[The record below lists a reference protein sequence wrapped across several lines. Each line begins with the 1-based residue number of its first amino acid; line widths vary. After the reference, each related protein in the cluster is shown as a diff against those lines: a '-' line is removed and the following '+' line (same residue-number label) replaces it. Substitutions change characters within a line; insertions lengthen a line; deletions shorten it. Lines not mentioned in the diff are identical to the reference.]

1 MFKKYLNKNTTHSAF
16 WIALPIIAGIFLVLF
31 FIINLTNVSAAINKF
46 NEIMAPIYIGLAIA
60 YLMNP
65 IFKLFENKVF
75 RWEKDTPGKRRACR
89 LLSLFCTLLVF
100 FAIIALLI
108 LLIVPQLIESI
119 VEIVTNHEH
128 YIHTVVGFIN
138 DIANSVAGKF
148 TDGEYQEF
156 LSYEPI
162 HNYIHSVLSGGDHN
176 NGNSLADF
184 FEKYSQEITE
194 IGTDFAI
201 NIFNFLK
208 NFIIGIFIAFYI
220 LSSKELRGAQVKKM
234 RKALFTREQNRF
246 ISEVVYITKTSFGG
260 YIRGKILSSLAVGL
274 LTYLFLLIFNIS
286 DYKLLI
292 ATIICVT
299 DIIPVFGPFLGA
311 IPSAIIVLM
320 CDPAK
325 LLPFVIIILLIQLIE
340 GNVISPKILGES
352 TNISSLAVIIAITTM
367 GSIFGIIGMIIGVP
381 VFATIIIVI
390 KRYLEKRLRE
400 KELPTETNDYLAEN
414 SMSDIDIILH
424 NPETT
429 WMYKIKAS
437 IQERKEKRAKR
448 RNPDSADSEKPVDA
462 EAESTTEESVEV
474 AVEEQTK

>member
-1 MFKKYLNKNTTHSAF
+1 MFKKYAKKNSTHSVS
-16 WIALPIIAGIFLVLF
+16 WIALSIFAAIFLTLF
-31 FIINLTNVSAAINKF
+31 FIINLTNLSSVIDKF
-46 NEIMAPIYIGLAIA
+46 NAIMTPIYIGLVIA

-65 IFKLFENKVF
+65 IFKVFENKVF
-75 RWEKDTPGKRRACR
+75 RWKKDTPGKRHACR
-89 LLSLFCTLLVF
+89 TLSLFCTLMAF

-128 YIHTVVGFIN
+128 YIQTVVGFVN

-148 TDGEYQEF
+148 TGGEYQEF
-156 LSYEPI
+156 LSYDSI
-162 HNYIHSVLSGGDHN
+162 HQYIHSVLSGGDHN

-184 FEKYSQEITE
+184 FEKYSQEITT
-194 IGTDFAI
+194 IGTDVALG
-201 NIFNFLK
+201 IFNFLK

-220 LSSKELRGAQVKKM
+220 LASKELRGAQVKKM
-234 RKALFTREQNRF
+234 RKALFTREHNKF
-246 ISEVVYITKTSFGG
+246 ISEVIYITKTSFGG
-260 YIRGKILSSLAVGL
+260 YIRGKLLSSLAVGI
-274 LTYLFLLIFNIS
+274 LTFIFLLIFNIS
-286 DYKLLI
+286 DYKVLI

-320 CDPAK
+320 CDPTK

-340 GNVISPKILGES
+340 GNVITPKILGES
-352 TNISSLAVIIAITTM
+352 TNISSLAVIIAISTM
-367 GSIFGIIGMIIGVP
+367 GSIFGVIGMIIGVP
-381 VFATIIIVI
+381 VFATIIIIV
-390 KRYLEKRLRE
+390 KRYLEKRLKE

-429 WMYKIKAS
+429 WMYKIKTS
-437 IQERKEKRAKR
+437 IKERKEKRAKKK
-448 RNPDSADSEKPVDA
+448 NPDSAAFEESTNT
-462 EAESTTEESVEV
+462 EAEPVTEE
-474 AVEEQTK
+474 AVQVTAEEQAK